1 VVVTLVA
8 VVTVLLTF
16 GGLGAVVMGRRR
28 GRLRRRSLLERL
40 DLYQRGSNAD
50 PAQRWLKEHQG

>member
-16 GGLGAVVMGRRR
+16 ARLGAVVIGRQR
-28 GRLRRRSLLERL
+28 GRLLRRSLLERL
-40 DLYQRGSNAD
+40 DPYQRRSIANQ
-50 PAQRWLKEHQG
+50 AQRWLKEQQG